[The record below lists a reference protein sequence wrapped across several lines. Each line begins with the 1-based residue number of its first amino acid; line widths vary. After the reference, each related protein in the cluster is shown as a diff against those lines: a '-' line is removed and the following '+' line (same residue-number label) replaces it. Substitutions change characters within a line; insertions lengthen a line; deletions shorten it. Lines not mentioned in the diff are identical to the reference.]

1 MKNAVKSAAIVVT
14 IVSAIALGA
23 CTQTTTRESTG
34 AYIDSA
40 AITGKV
46 KTAFLQDDDLKVMQ
60 IQVLTY
66 NNVVQ
71 LSGFVDSGQ
80 MVTRAGEV
88 ARAVDGVTS
97 VQNDLIVK

>member
-1 MKNAVKSAAIVVT
+1 MKNAVKAAAFAMT
-14 IVSAIALGA
+14 IVSATVLGA
-23 CTQTTTRESTG
+23 CTQTTTTESTG

-46 KTAFLQDDDLKVMQ
+46 KAAILQDDDLKVMQ
-60 IQVLTY
+60 IQVATF

-71 LSGFVDSGQ
+71 LSGFVDSAQ
-80 MVTRAGEV
+80 MVSRAGQLARNV
-88 ARAVDGVTS
+88 AGVTD